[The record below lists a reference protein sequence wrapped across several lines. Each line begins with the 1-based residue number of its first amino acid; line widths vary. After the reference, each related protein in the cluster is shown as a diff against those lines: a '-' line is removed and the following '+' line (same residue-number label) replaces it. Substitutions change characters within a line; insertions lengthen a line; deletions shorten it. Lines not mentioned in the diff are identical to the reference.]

1 VQQNATTLCAKRS
14 CCEMSGEWKGGKG
27 SRYRN
32 VDQKKFNDN
41 WDTIFK
47 SKKKSETKP
56 EKNIVK
62 SEKSTG

>member
-1 VQQNATTLCAKRS
+1 
-14 CCEMSGEWKGGKG
+14 MSDEWKGGKG

-56 EKNIVK
+56 EKNNVK
-62 SEKSTG
+62 GEKSTG